1 MGKENIDKK
10 IADKIETPRGVRIVP
25 ANQENSER
33 KNAGSTLYIP
43 GHGETARGKG
53 AFARPLQEY
62 ARISGEEVWC
72 AEDPTIEDELSEEI
86 IIGVLEER
94 RVYARAYYKHLVDG
108 EILEQALAEVPL
120 HQFQKAY
127 NAILFI
133 EEESVRE
140 GTIPPHIDRGVFHSQ
155 GTAVGTLCLLFWPEY
170 FKGAHVVFSNPV
182 GGWNPSLESD
192 KEHKALAA
200 SEKVKESRMPPL
212 KRLFKDPK
220 ARALLME
227 FSTALVKTLLKG
239 NIQAA
244 LDYARYA
251 LTGPKTF
258 LRRLDEGAELMD
270 FDAKPALVVLAASGI
285 RITAVT
291 GEKDNLSTQE
301 DVEATLKEISEL
313 IHGMP
318 GSIEGERLDGGH
330 YEMVEDPERFA
341 GYIQKIFTQGK

>member
-1 MGKENIDKK
+1 MKRREGINRGVVEKTES
-10 IADKIETPRGVRIVP
+10 ARGVRFVP
-25 ANQENSER
+25 
-33 KNAGSTLYIP
+33 NAKEAGDPNDGIILYIP

-53 AFARPLQEY
+53 AFVRPLQEY
-62 ARISGEEVWC
+62 ARISGEEIWC
-72 AEDPTIEDELSEEI
+72 AEDPAIEDELSEETI
-86 IIGVLEER
+86 ISVLEER
-94 RVYARAYYKHLVDG
+94 RAYARAYYKHMVDN

-133 EEESVRE
+133 EEESARE

-155 GTAVGTLCLLFWPEY
+155 GTVVGTLCLLFWPEY

-182 GGWNPSLESD
+182 GGWNPSLEGD
-192 KEHKALAA
+192 KEHKALVV

-212 KRLFKDPK
+212 ARLFKDPK
-220 ARALLME
+220 MRANLVV

-244 LDYARYA
+244 LDYAKYA

-258 LRRLDEGAELMD
+258 LRRLDEGTELMD

-291 GEKDNLSTQE
+291 GEKDNLSTKE
-301 DVEATLKEISEL
+301 DVETTLKKVSEL

-330 YEMVEDPERFA
+330 YEIVEEPERFA
-341 GYIQKIFTQGK
+341 QYIQKIFTQGK